1 VRWTAVRRGST
12 SERYET
18 DVVATRLITFGHG
31 TSPENEFVEIL
42 RGAGIESLVDVRTAP
57 GSRRHPHFRR
67 EAMEG
72 WVAGAGIAYRWE
84 PRLGGLRKP
93 TPDSPNVA
101 LRHSG
106 FRAYADHMATPD
118 FVAAL
123 DEVLDEAAEH
133 PTTVMCAESLW
144 WRCHRRLIADFA
156 TLVRVADVRHL
167 MHDGRLAEHRPT
179 DGVRRDGDHL
189 VYDVGETGSLL
200 A

>member
-1 VRWTAVRRGST
+1 MSIV
-12 SERYET
+12 
-18 DVVATRLITFGHG
+18 TRLVTVGHG
-31 TSPENEFVEIL
+31 TLPEDEFVEVL

-67 EAMEG
+67 QAMEQ
-72 WVAGAGIAYRWE
+72 WVPDADIGYRWE

-93 TPDSPNVA
+93 TVDSPNAA

-106 FRAYADHMATPD
+106 FRAYADHMATPE
-118 FVAAL
+118 FAEAL
-123 DEVLDEAAEH
+123 DEVLDEAASR

-156 TLVRVADVRHL
+156 SLVRGANVRHL

-179 DGVRRDGDHL
+179 DGVRREGTLL

-200 A
+200 S

>member
-1 VRWTAVRRGST
+1 MAS
-12 SERYET
+12 S
-18 DVVATRLITFGHG
+18 LITVGHG
-31 TSPENEFVEIL
+31 TAAEQELVEL
-42 RGAGIESLVDVRTAP
+42 LVAAGIESLVDVRTAP
-57 GSRRHPHFRR
+57 GSRRHPQFMRQ
-67 EAMEG
+67 AMQE
-72 WVAGAGIAYRWE
+72 WVPAAGIAYRWE

-101 LRHSG
+101 LRNSG
-106 FRAYADHMATPD
+106 FRAYADHMATPE
-118 FVAAL
+118 FVEAV
-123 DEVLDEAAEH
+123 DEVLGEAAGR

-156 TLVRVADVRHL
+156 TLVRGADVRHL
-167 MHDGRLAEHRPT
+167 MHDGRMAEHRPT

>member
-1 VRWTAVRRGST
+1 VPL
-12 SERYET
+12 
-18 DVVATRLITFGHG
+18 RLITVGHG
-31 TSPENEFVEIL
+31 TLAQEDFVDLL
-42 RGAGIESLVDVRTAP
+42 RTAGIESLVDVRTAP

-67 EAMEG
+67 QVMEE
-72 WVAGAGIAYRWE
+72 WLPEAGIAYRWE

-93 TPDSPNVA
+93 APDSSNLA
-101 LRHSG
+101 LRNSG

-118 FVAAL
+118 FAPAL
-123 DEVLDEAAEH
+123 DEVLGEAAAR

-156 TLVRVADVRHL
+156 TLVRDTDVRHL

-179 DGVRRDGDHL
+179 EGVRRDGDLL